1 MRIFDIIVGSSAD
14 FFGPASSPGNVPMLV
29 PMFLS
34 NRGKKNVGPG
44 KICVTAWLSREL
56 PRCHWAKRR
65 HILRRVFHEAS
76 WSAEPRQVLRS
87 GLRCFTHSS
96 HPETVQ
102 HWASPP

>member
-1 MRIFDIIVGSSAD
+1 MRMRIFDIIVGSSAD

-56 PRCHWAKRR
+56 PRCHGAIVKFS
-65 HILRRVFHEAS
+65 VDEAS